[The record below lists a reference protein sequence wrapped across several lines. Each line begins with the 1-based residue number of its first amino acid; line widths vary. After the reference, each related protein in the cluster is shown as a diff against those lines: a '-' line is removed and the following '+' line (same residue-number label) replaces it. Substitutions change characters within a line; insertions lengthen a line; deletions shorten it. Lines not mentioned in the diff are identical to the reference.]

1 MNEEFLWIKKF
12 CRSADDFGVDTTT
25 ITEDDD
31 GDNDDINNGGIDNA
45 GLDFS
50 QLEEYINQVD
60 NDHQHQLEQQQNDDT
75 TNLYYQDE
83 QQQQNS
89 ILITSSPD
97 VVELK
102 SSSPLSSKS
111 ANLQQQYHLQ
121 SYETI
126 TNSNHQSVVSCLPDS
141 PPDSGSEPP
150 FSPKSTTNNNIT
162 VIAEQQQQQQS
173 DNMEENMKHFI
184 NNDYSQHNNHH
195 HHLNHHNH
203 HLNHQNHH
211 NVKIETTSL
220 NHHHHHHI
228 PQSHHP
234 PPHPQHSIHHPQPL
248 PQHHEQILQ
257 STTNH
262 HQHHTLQQQQHPQP
276 PSAAAAIIH
285 QPTTATT
292 NTQLSILES
301 HHQMVTLGVAAAAAA
316 AAAGSNIVP
325 SSLTCPL
332 TVNSVSMIHHNLS
345 SVTTGH
351 HHHQHQQQQ
360 QQQSSMIHQTNYHQ
374 QPNNNNI
381 YANSQTSAPSMMI
394 EPNNSYHLSRL
405 TITTPPDCQHYTTLT
420 NTVNQSQSQ
429 TQQPIQH
436 STPPPPPPQSNLI
449 VPITGGTVGQ
459 NSGGGVGVNGGKKR
473 KISET
478 KSNGGSTTTTNIY
491 IKQEPNNGLS
501 PDSGHQQ
508 QHGLNGIINDNS
520 SNSNNNNNVHSTQ
533 QCDDDFLGDYG
544 PDSQMYSSDS
554 FYQCIRFT
562 SFNTNLSCPLYDV
575 NFKEIPTINYRVD
588 ADKGFNFSNADDA
601 FVCQKKNHF
610 QVTVHIQIVANPFY
624 VKTLSTEIFQKID
637 NFYLHFYGVKV
648 ESPTQTIKVEQS
660 QSDRSKKAFHPV
672 RIELSCDQVTKM
684 TVGRLHFSETT
695 SNNMR
700 KKGKPNP
707 DQRYFYL
714 VVSLCAHVGDQI
726 HQIAAQASE
735 RIIVRASNPG
745 QFEND
750 VELVW
755 QKGPIPE
762 TIFHTGRVGIN
773 TDRPDESLVV
783 FGNAKVTGSIM
794 QPSDKRAKTN
804 IEEVDTREQLKNVS
818 NMRIVRYQFKPSFA
832 KEVGIDQNEL
842 NGTGILAQEVQ
853 QILPEAVKETGDII
867 LSDGE
872 MIENFLVVNKDRI
885 FMENLGAVKELC
897 KVTDNLETR
906 IDELERMN
914 TKLSKFNRFDSIKSN
929 ASSST
934 ITCVSSNY
942 RNNNNNN
949 NNNKTMR
956 KNSCHRRSSSSSHHH
971 KSYCSNSSQHSMPI
985 NQGCNNRFFQTLI
998 MILIFIMAFCLA
1010 SIATLYILE
1019 YHRRH
1024 HSNIINHH
1032 SSTSLS
1038 SSSSL
1043 SSDHHHY
1050 HTQSSS
1056 FDLPPYSNVNN
1067 NNQQQQQSPSNPNS
1081 FVETINKSNRLNK
1094 DRTHPTHHPQP
1105 TAIPVLKPQVLG
1117 APNGCYDYTSTTLC
1131 PVHCCTDE
1139 NFNVYHLNSNIEPSN
1154 TNNLK
1159 DPNKSHFI
1167 IDHKFDLAEESTSTV
1182 INETLS
1188 ANDTMTNN
1196 ASMIAINS
1204 SNSLSNQSKFNPNES
1219 NSSNINK
1226 KKRTDKGI
1234 RSFTNDNDD
1243 DDDNKNIDGNGKYS
1257 HSSSIQDIHSLND
1270 FHDSKFHRR
1279 RRKRRETGKSSTQ
1292 NNMYN
1297 TYPKKDLTR
1306 MVEMI
1311 KLLELNATIDYSYCT
1326 KLHCTQGFGNRFHY
1340 TIPISKYM
1348 ELEYVT
1354 LQFELNQEMK
1364 VDHCEMKEKPVTCS
1378 SGYYGMENIP
1388 QSYKKTA
1395 DHILLPESSPH
1406 WRLPIGIYQ
1415 RSSYIFRILSRDIIA
1430 DSPCNLSESQAGSS
1444 FVEYKFEFIRKCDK

>member
-1 MNEEFLWIKKF
+1 MAIIIRMILSK
-12 CRSADDFGVDTTT
+12 
-25 ITEDDD
+25 
-31 GDNDDINNGGIDNA
+31 
-45 GLDFS
+45 
-50 QLEEYINQVD
+50 
-60 NDHQHQLEQQQNDDT
+60 
-75 TNLYYQDE
+75 NLILNFKIVKYYQDE

-162 VIAEQQQQQQS
+162 
-173 DNMEENMKHFI
+173 
-184 NNDYSQHNNHH
+184 
-195 HHLNHHNH
+195 
-203 HLNHQNHH
+203 
-211 NVKIETTSL
+211 
-220 NHHHHHHI
+220 
-228 PQSHHP
+228 
-234 PPHPQHSIHHPQPL
+234 
-248 PQHHEQILQ
+248 
-257 STTNH
+257 
-262 HQHHTLQQQQHPQP
+262 
-276 PSAAAAIIH
+276 
-285 QPTTATT
+285 
-292 NTQLSILES
+292 
-301 HHQMVTLGVAAAAAA
+301 
-316 AAAGSNIVP
+316 
-325 SSLTCPL
+325 
-332 TVNSVSMIHHNLS
+332 
-345 SVTTGH
+345 
-351 HHHQHQQQQ
+351 
-360 QQQSSMIHQTNYHQ
+360 QSSMIHQTNYHQ

-429 TQQPIQH
+429 TQTQH
-436 STPPPPPPQSNLI
+436 STPPPPSNLI

-459 NSGGGVGVNGGKKR
+459 NSGGVNGGKKR

-508 QHGLNGIINDNS
+508 QHGLNGIINDNNS
-520 SNSNNNNNVHSTQ
+520 SNSNNNVHSTQ

-914 TKLSKFNRFDSIKSN
+914 TKLSKFNRFDSIKSS

-942 RNNNNNN
+942 RNQNNNN

-985 NQGCNNRFFQTLI
+985 
-998 MILIFIMAFCLA
+998 
-1010 SIATLYILE
+1010 
-1019 YHRRH
+1019 
-1024 HSNIINHH
+1024 INPG
-1032 SSTSLS
+1032 
-1038 SSSSL
+1038 
-1043 SSDHHHY
+1043 Y
-1050 HTQSSS
+1050 
-1056 FDLPPYSNVNN
+1056 
-1067 NNQQQQQSPSNPNS
+1067 
-1081 FVETINKSNRLNK
+1081 
-1094 DRTHPTHHPQP
+1094 RTHPIHHPQP

-1167 IDHKFDLAEESTSTV
+1167 IDHKFDTAEESTSTV
-1182 INETLS
+1182 NNETLS

-1196 ASMIAINS
+1196 ASIIAINS